1 MNLLII
7 GFVLA
12 VMLGMIIGSGIM
24 YLRMK
29 NDYAEGI
36 ESGIKVSNMIS
47 NRKLESEF
55 TRNMKDYIE
64 VVNDIYS
71 EAMNELVEVKRQES

>member
-12 VMLGMIIGSGIM
+12 VMFGMIIGSGIM

-29 NDYAEGI
+29 NDYAEGVEI
-36 ESGIKVSNMIS
+36 GIKVNNMIS
-47 NRKLESEF
+47 NQKLESEF
-55 TRNMKDYIE
+55 TRNMTDYIE
-64 VVNDIYS
+64 LVNDIYM

>member
-12 VMLGMIIGSGIM
+12 VMFGMIIGSGIM

-29 NDYAEGI
+29 NDYAEGV
-36 ESGIKVSNMIS
+36 ENGIKVNNMIS
-47 NRKLESEF
+47 NQK
-55 TRNMKDYIE
+55 
-64 VVNDIYS
+64 
-71 EAMNELVEVKRQES
+71 

>member
-12 VMLGMIIGSGIM
+12 VMFGMIIGSGIM

-29 NDYAEGI
+29 NDYAEGVEI
-36 ESGIKVSNMIS
+36 GIKVNNMIS
-47 NRKLESEF
+47 NQKLKSEF
-55 TRNMKDYIE
+55 TRNMTDYIE
-64 VVNDIYS
+64 LVNDIYMES
-71 EAMNELVEVKRQES
+71 MNELVEVKRQES

>member
-1 MNLLII
+1 MKMNLLIM

-12 VMLGMIIGSGIM
+12 VMFGMIIGSGIM

-29 NDYAEGI
+29 NDYAEGV
-36 ESGIKVSNMIS
+36 ENGIKVNNMIS
-47 NRKLESEF
+47 NQKLESEC

-64 VVNDIYS
+64 LVNDIYM
-71 EAMNELVEVKRQES
+71 EAMN

>member
-12 VMLGMIIGSGIM
+12 VMFGMIIGSGIM

-29 NDYAEGI
+29 NNYAEGVEI
-36 ESGIKVSNMIS
+36 GIKVNNMIS
-47 NRKLESEF
+47 NQKLKSEF
-55 TRNMKDYIE
+55 TRNMTDYIE
-64 VVNDIYS
+64 LVNDIYM

>member
-12 VMLGMIIGSGIM
+12 VMFGMIFGSGIM

-29 NDYAEGI
+29 NDYTEGVEI
-36 ESGIKVSNMIS
+36 GIKVNNMIS
-47 NRKLESEF
+47 NQKLKSEF
-55 TRNMKDYIE
+55 TRNMTDYIE
-64 VVNDIYS
+64 LVNDIYMES
-71 EAMNELVEVKRQES
+71 MNELVEVKRQES

>member
-12 VMLGMIIGSGIM
+12 VMFGMIIGSGIM

-29 NDYAEGI
+29 NDYAEGVEI
-36 ESGIKVSNMIS
+36 GIKVNNMIS
-47 NRKLESEF
+47 NQKIKSEF
-55 TRNMKDYIE
+55 TINMTDYIQL
-64 VVNDIYS
+64 VNDIYM
-71 EAMNELVEVKRQES
+71 EAMNELV

>member
-12 VMLGMIIGSGIM
+12 VMFGMIIGSGIM

-29 NDYAEGI
+29 NDYAEGVEI
-36 ESGIKVSNMIS
+36 GIKVNNMIS
-47 NRKLESEF
+47 NQKLKSEF
-55 TRNMKDYIE
+55 TRNMTDYIE
-64 VVNDIYS
+64 LVNDIYM

>member
-12 VMLGMIIGSGIM
+12 VMFGMIIGSGIM

-29 NDYAEGI
+29 NDYAEGVEI
-36 ESGIKVSNMIS
+36 GINVNNMIS
-47 NRKLESEF
+47 NQKLESEF

>member
-12 VMLGMIIGSGIM
+12 VMFGMIIGSGIM

-29 NDYAEGI
+29 NDYAEGVEI
-36 ESGIKVSNMIS
+36 GIKVNNMIS
-47 NRKLESEF
+47 NQKLKSEF

-64 VVNDIYS
+64 LVNDIYG